1 MFGEKRDWKA
11 ICEAATK
18 EEDPEKLMVLIAELM
33 RALDERK
40 AATQQFSDPEEFNA

>member
-18 EEDPEKLMVLIAELM
+18 EQDPEKLMVLIAELM

-40 AATQQFSDPEEFNA
+40 AAAKRFSDPEEFNA